1 MGDARKAVLGVG
13 IGLFEHDAGDAAA
26 QRMEKIILYVIEHR
40 LDIARLRALQKL
52 LHDRRFRAQRAQG
65 HNVDVG
71 KHGVAGR
78 LQDGDRVTRR
88 CTVERIEHAAA
99 AADDRHERDLA
110 AGVRRNKHTHSA
122 GEHEKQAVFF
132 RHGKNH
138 VVPRAVRAD
147 DRIQAQHLL
156 LRARQRIPER
166 QAHRKV
172 IGTFVF
178 IRAAHLRRFGMIC

>member
-1 MGDARKAVLGVG
+1 
-13 IGLFEHDAGDAAA
+13 
-26 QRMEKIILYVIEHR
+26 MEKIILYVIEHR
-40 LDIARLRALQKL
+40 LDVARLRALQKL

-71 KHGVAGR
+71 EHGVAAR

-88 CTVERIEHAAA
+88 CAVERIEHAAS

-110 AGVRRNKHTHSA
+110 AGIRRNKHAQSA

-132 RHGKNH
+132 RHGKDH
-138 VVPRAVRAD
+138 SVPRAVGAD
-147 DRIQAQHLL
+147 DRVQAQHLL
-156 LRARQRIPER
+156 LGARQRIPER

-172 IGTFVF
+172 IRAFVF
-178 IRAAHLRRFGMIC
+178 IRTAHPRFSKIC